1 MLDRK
6 DYIGKTAE
14 EFGKPDPDAEYYDN
28 YFKNPDDKKPAV
40 KKDDYVGKTAEEF
53 GKPDPDAEYYDNYF
67 KD

>member
-1 MLDRK
+1 MPDIK

-28 YFKNPDDKKPAV
+28 YFKKPAEEIN
-40 KKDDYVGKTAEEF
+40 KDDYVGKTAEEF

-67 KD
+67 KK

>member
-28 YFKNPDDKKPAV
+28 YFKD
-40 KKDDYVGKTAEEF
+40 
-53 GKPDPDAEYYDNYF
+53 
-67 KD
+67 